1 MRELSLHI
9 LDIVQNSIVA
19 NATKVEIKVAADNAK
34 DLLSVDIKDNGKG
47 MSPEMVEMVRSP
59 FCTTRTTRKVGLGI
73 PMLAAAA
80 EMCEGCVELDS
91 KLGVG
96 TEIGATFKLSH
107 IDRMPLGD
115 ITSTMMTLIVAN
127 PDIDMCYEHVVNGKS
142 FKLNM
147 ADVRKEL
154 GDDVPIQSPPVMN
167 WLRDYLNEG
176 IAQVGV
182 IS

>member
-1 MRELSLHI
+1 MREISLHI

-19 NATKVEIKVAADNAK
+19 DASKVEIRVAADNVK
-34 DLLSVDIKDNGKG
+34 DLLCVDIKDNGRG
-47 MSPEMVEMVRSP
+47 MPPDMVEMVRSP

-91 KLGVG
+91 KLGDG
-96 TEIGATFKLSH
+96 TQIAATFKLSH

-127 PDIDMCYEHVVNGKS
+127 PYIDMSYEHVVDENS
-142 FKLNM
+142 FRLDM
-147 ADVRKEL
+147 AEVRQEL
-154 GDDVPIQSPPVMN
+154 GDDVPIQSTPVMT
-167 WLRDYLNEG
+167 WLKDYLNEG